1 MEQNDLFKNPTAN
14 FQELAKQG
22 EVVGCEE
29 CEHDVWYPAF
39 ILVKV
44 SKLQSKLAKD
54 KIFPI
59 QVYKCANCGHIN
71 RSINPLED

>member
-29 CEHDVWYPAF
+29 CEHDV
-39 ILVKV
+39 
-44 SKLQSKLAKD
+44 
-54 KIFPI
+54 
-59 QVYKCANCGHIN
+59 
-71 RSINPLED
+71 